1 MPSVDLSASFDLAV
15 KHLFRHLRE
24 PRALRKNPLVRRFF
38 DNPAT
43 GGLGRVR
50 DNAVLGRIHDLM
62 RQGAEQCRDA
72 DLTAGKGERALRQYT
87 IVSLLCFERCG
98 MREIATKLG
107 ISYGYCYRERAE
119 ICRRIAR
126 YICEYDNAVT
136 VDYLEEFDEFRFL
149 LDRALRRAAFGDM
162 NAAFDECD
170 DLIRVASSK
179 YKKVEA
185 LRTSALVSMGFGS
198 VKRAEDAYAAA
209 QDLFEGK
216 LSVSPSPSENVAQ
229 AFIDLMGSELAY
241 YRANA
246 GQALR
251 LVQRAT
257 SRLQAVQA
265 NAEPSVRELY
275 VESLYELGTA
285 FCNSNDLDSA
295 YDCLARA
302 EANLCDV
309 RTASPRLRTRIMVAV
324 WKLRNH
330 LLMNA
335 KMWRPSWQRVK
346 GLTAAFEQA
355 YAAGLLF
362 EAADA
367 LDTLAEYH
375 AFAGNHEESLR
386 LGHCA
391 ALIAKQQPNERM
403 RAQVSIRVAMTLLS
417 TRYGEYAQSLIPSA
431 EELVS
436 CDAYH
441 RELVSHF
448 AAERA
453 FRLRNFR
460 DAWTLSRREEGRRE
474 NATLTV
480 SRRIVAAAAAHEL
493 ERRCDARAL
502 IEAVIPEAE
511 QFGSAPILRDAYR
524 VAAKVTG
531 DIRFKRRASEV
542 VRLLRA

>member
-1 MPSVDLSASFDLAV
+1 MDLSASFNLAV

-24 PRALRKNPLVRRFF
+24 PRALRANPLVRRFF
-38 DNPAT
+38 DDPAT
-43 GGLGRVR
+43 AGLGRAR
-50 DNAVLGRIHDLM
+50 DNAVLGRIHDLV
-62 RQGAEQCRDA
+62 RQGAEHCRDA
-72 DLTAGKGERALRQYT
+72 DLTAGKGERALRQHT
-87 IVSLLCFERCG
+87 IVLLLLLEQRG

-119 ICRRIAR
+119 ICRRIAC
-126 YICEYDNAVT
+126 YICEHADAVKLDC
-136 VDYLEEFDEFRFL
+136 VVEFDEFRFL

-162 NAAFDECD
+162 QAAFDECD
-170 DLIRVASSK
+170 GLIRVASSK
-179 YKKVEA
+179 YQKVEA
-185 LRTSALVSMGFGS
+185 LRTSALVSISCGN
-198 VKRAEDAYAAA
+198 VKRAEDTYAAA
-209 QDLFEGK
+209 QNLFEGQ
-216 LSVSPSPSENVAQ
+216 LSVGPSPSQNVAQ
-229 AFIDLMGSELAY
+229 ACVDLMGSELAY

-295 YDCLARA
+295 YDCLASA

-330 LLMNA
+330 LLMNS

-367 LDTLAEYH
+367 LDALTEYH
-375 AFAGNHEESLR
+375 AFAGNHEESL
-386 LGHCA
+386 HAAHSA

-417 TRYGEYAQSLIPSA
+417 TRYWEYAQSLIPSA
-431 EELVS
+431 EELVF

-441 RELVSHF
+441 REMVSHF

-460 DAWTLSRREEGRRE
+460 DAWTLSTCEEDRRE
-474 NATLTV
+474 NATLTL

-493 ERRCDARAL
+493 ERRGDARAL
-502 IEAVIPEAE
+502 IEAAIPEAE
-511 QFGSAPILRDAYR
+511 QSGSAPILRDAYR
-524 VAAKVTG
+524 VAARITG
-531 DIRFKRRASEV
+531 DIHFKRQASEV